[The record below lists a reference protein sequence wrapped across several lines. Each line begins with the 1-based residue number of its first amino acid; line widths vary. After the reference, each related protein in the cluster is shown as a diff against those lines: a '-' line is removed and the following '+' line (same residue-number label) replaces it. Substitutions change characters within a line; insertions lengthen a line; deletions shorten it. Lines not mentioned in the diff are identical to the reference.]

1 MAQKSISIIYTNITI
16 FTLFQIQ
23 YVKDLTVLPYIKN
36 SDWKED
42 CHIVIREY
50 FENPAFA
57 LLSIHFEINTLKVQL
72 SVPKGS
78 QSDFVYFLRTPWHV
92 FTVNN
97 FHATVVFGSINH
109 NAMMCVMKVMENM
122 YVPVALYSKDWPESI
137 YKIWSKGGHKK
148 LLQYAIKVIFLTK
161 TVIRNN
167 LLFNLHNFL
176 MCLTEWVYKPMGLV
190 KLYVPRE
197 NLSDIV
203 TLLRNQK
210 FDLSEENEK
219 QDIFKDL
226 MVSKKA
232 LIERFERIVRYWTK
246 QIREVFASTFTNK
259 TGRTMSEELQ
269 HWTAIYR
276 KLYCLHDQLSS
287 KEIQLILRLL
297 ENVCSPSID
306 FFQILT
312 LQLHE
317 GLERAVSNVTYLNVL
332 MKACND
338 LKYAIKIEEHMIKI
352 FFLILFIWTESSFYK
367 KSYKRRLVSRIYFRS
382 NIKILCEAMS
392 IEVVHQCKSY
402 VNLEALLEGDAKNG
416 INTLLKCIS
425 FCQTYKT
432 AYDKVSQLKKKPD
445 LVTVIGQTAIVVNAQ
460 VVSEQMD
467 LDKAHN
473 RKTEYY
479 GNPIVVEAIR
489 QTYDGRCNKAGMIGG
504 TKGSIYETY
513 CHRIENL
520 FYKNLDEIKLVRN
533 NILDIAKCTWLKN
546 MQTFRDSMAELENMV
561 NNLIECIFKEVK
573 NIEEGIEAIYTLQR
587 FKHRETL
594 RDTLSMKWI
603 QVRKKFVVRTKM

>member
-1 MAQKSISIIYTNITI
+1 MSYLQ
-16 FTLFQIQ
+16 
-23 YVKDLTVLPYIKN
+23 D
-36 SDWKED
+36 
-42 CHIVIREY
+42 IR
-50 FENPAFA
+50 
-57 LLSIHFEINTLKVQL
+57 
-72 SVPKGS
+72 
-78 QSDFVYFLRTPWHV
+78 
-92 FTVNN
+92 
-97 FHATVVFGSINH
+97 
-109 NAMMCVMKVMENM
+109 
-122 YVPVALYSKDWPESI
+122 
-137 YKIWSKGGHKK
+137 
-148 LLQYAIKVIFLTK
+148 
-161 TVIRNN
+161 VIRNN

-338 LKYAIKIEEHMIKI
+338 LKYAIKIEEQVTSIIVYIKSDRDWKVNKQTI
-352 FFLILFIWTESSFYK
+352 FN
-367 KSYKRRLVSRIYFRS
+367 RIDTFMQRCYD
-382 NIKILCEAMS
+382 AME
-392 IEVVHQCKSY
+392 IC
-402 VNLEALLEGDAKNG
+402 NALMV
-416 INTLLKCIS
+416 
-425 FCQTYKT
+425 F
-432 AYDKVSQLKKKPD
+432 
-445 LVTVIGQTAIVVNAQ
+445 
-460 VVSEQMD
+460 
-467 LDKAHN
+467 
-473 RKTEYY
+473 
-479 GNPIVVEAIR
+479 
-489 QTYDGRCNKAGMIGG
+489 GRCNKAGMIGG

-603 QVRKKFVVRTKM
+603 QVRKKFVIGPFEMPARLTGQSYAQFLRNNLPTLLENVEQRWNNVDVCCSSRSPIAYM